1 MNRAYRKF
9 ELLMSDTKNI
19 SSIYDYLQKCVK
31 GPLNYD
37 DLLRLQWVQSVS
49 ALDKLVHDLVRVGMV
64 HIFTGRRSSTV
75 KYRNFQVDMNW
86 YELVASTPYIIIP
99 EFEKKVIKQH
109 GYLAFEDPDKISDA
123 LSNIWDANDKWKL
136 IADRMYEDKNTVRI
150 TLKNIVTRRNQ
161 IAHEG
166 DYIDDFGNRQVIE
179 KIDTDVVLNF
189 IDKVG
194 TAIYECVR

>member
-37 DLLRLQWVQSVS
+37 DLLRFQWVQSVS
-49 ALDKLVHDLVRVGMV
+49 ALDKLVHDLVRVGMI
-64 HIFTGRRSSTV
+64 HIFTSRRSSTA
-75 KYRNFQVDMNW
+75 KYRNFQVDMDW
-86 YELVASTPYIIIP
+86 YELVASTPYMIVP

-136 IADRMYEDKNTVRI
+136 IADRMYEDKNTVKI

-166 DYIDDFGNRQVIE
+166 DYIDDLGNRQMIE
-179 KIDTDVVLNF
+179 KADTDVVLNF
-189 IDKVG
+189 INKIG

>member
-1 MNRAYRKF
+1 MNRSYRKF

-37 DLLRLQWVQSVS
+37 DLLRFQWVQSVS

-75 KYRNFQVDMNW
+75 KYRNFQVDMDW
-86 YELVASTPYIIIP
+86 YELVNSTPDMIIP

-109 GYLAFEDPDKISDA
+109 GYLAFEDPNKISDA

-136 IADRMYEDKNTVRI
+136 IADKMYEEKNTVKI

-179 KIDTDVVLNF
+179 KVDTDVVLNF

>member
-37 DLLRLQWVQSVS
+37 DLLRFQWVQSVS
-49 ALDKLVHDLVRVGMV
+49 ALDKLVHDLVRVGMI
-64 HIFTGRRSSTV
+64 HIFTSRRSSTA
-75 KYRNFQVDMNW
+75 KYRNFQVDMDW
-86 YELVASTPYIIIP
+86 YELVASTPYMIVP

-136 IADRMYEDKNTVRI
+136 IADRMYEDKNTVKI

-166 DYIDDFGNRQVIE
+166 DYIDDLGNRQIIE
-179 KIDTDVVLNF
+179 KADTDVVLNF
-189 IDKVG
+189 INKIG